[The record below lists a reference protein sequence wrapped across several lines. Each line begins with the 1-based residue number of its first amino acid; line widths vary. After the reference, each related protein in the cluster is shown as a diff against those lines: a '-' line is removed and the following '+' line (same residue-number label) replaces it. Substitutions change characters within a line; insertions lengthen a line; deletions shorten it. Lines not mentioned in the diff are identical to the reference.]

1 MYHIHIEYFSL
12 AIAYIELEREVGE
25 NMQRIIFKRRKVEFV
40 LMFAFVTAVIFFISF
55 LDRYLLAENK
65 MILNMDALYLGTF
78 VGLLG
83 EVFYG
88 MLCMPNE
95 FRLAITMGKTRKEFL
110 RCEILV
116 TMTWLLLLYLTI
128 GVIFGVGILIG
139 SIVQKENNIMALLE
153 SVEIGKYILY
163 VVLTIVVITILQLTL
178 FLATESNGNLVK
190 IGYIILW
197 SGSVLLEK
205 FRKYYEYI
213 VDSLSGVFVGNYLP
227 LIILISIF
235 VILYFWGRFVIKKL
249 LRLQVKMP

>member
-1 MYHIHIEYFSL
+1 MFILYHIHIEYFSL
-12 AIAYIELEREVGE
+12 AIAYIGLEREVGE

-40 LMFAFVTAVIFFISF
+40 LMFAFVTAVIFFIFF
-55 LDRYLLAENK
+55 LDGYLLAKNK
-65 MILNMDALYLGTF
+65 MILNMDAIYLGTF

-116 TMTWLLLLYLTI
+116 TMTWLLLLYLTN
-128 GVIFGVGILIG
+128 GAEILIG
-139 SIVQKENNIMALLE
+139 SIVQNENNIMALLG
-153 SVEIGKYILY
+153 SVGIGKCILY
-163 VVLTIVVITILQLTL
+163 VVLNIVVITILQLTL
-178 FLATESNGNLVK
+178 FLATESNGNLIK

-197 SGSVLLEK
+197 LGSVLLGK
-205 FRKYYEYI
+205 LGKYCKYL

-235 VILYFWGRFVIKKL
+235 VVLFLWGRFVIKKL
-249 LRLQVKMP
+249 LRLQVKMS